1 MSDRPTHSAP
11 ARAAHPPSRS
21 RDLITRG
28 EPGMQ
33 SGVARASRVVP
44 IRREESA
51 PVRVVV
57 ADDHPVVR
65 AGLRALFA
73 TADGLAVVAES
84 ATGRD
89 AVREALLH
97 RPDVLVTDLRPAC
110 PDSLAVIRDVVR
122 SVAGVGVLVFT
133 MVDDDRSLAAAI
145 RAGARGYVIKSAPQ
159 EDVLRAIR
167 GVAAGGAVFGSRIA
181 DRLADLVSGSAGRP
195 PVPFPELTARE
206 REVLDLI
213 AAGASNSAIARHLQ
227 LAPKTVGNHVSAIFA
242 KLQVTGRAEVIVRAR
257 DAGLGDLTRAVP
269 LVAGRPR
276 DTREGFPGLQ
286 GQAPCPVG
294 AHPPEPFRDPGSPQ
308 SPERR

>member
-1 MSDRPTHSAP
+1 
-11 ARAAHPPSRS
+11 
-21 RDLITRG
+21 
-28 EPGMQ
+28 
-33 SGVARASRVVP
+33 
-44 IRREESA
+44 
-51 PVRVVV
+51 
-57 ADDHPVVR
+57 
-65 AGLRALFA
+65 
-73 TADGLAVVAES
+73 
-84 ATGRD
+84 
-89 AVREALLH
+89 
-97 RPDVLVTDLRPAC
+97 
-110 PDSLAVIRDVVR
+110 
-122 SVAGVGVLVFT
+122 
-133 MVDDDRSLAAAI
+133 
-145 RAGARGYVIKSAPQ
+145 
-159 EDVLRAIR
+159 
-167 GVAAGGAVFGSRIA
+167 
-181 DRLADLVSGSAGRP
+181 VSGSAGRP

-276 DTREGFPGLQ
+276 DTREDFPGLQ